1 MDILK
6 KVMGGE
12 DLTEDE
18 AKQALRAMISGEMKP
33 VQAAALLVGLKMKG
47 ETIKEVAA
55 FAEEMRANAMLI
67 NPSKEHLVDTCGTG
81 GDSKGTF
88 NISTTSAFIAAGAGV
103 PVAKHGNRAVSSKCG
118 SADLLEELG
127 VKMLPPKD
135 VEDCINQTGFGFMFA
150 PLFHP
155 AMKNIMPVRKE
166 LGVRTVFNLLG
177 PLTNPANAKAQVLGV
192 YDPDLTEKFAGVL
205 RELGIKHALVVHS
218 EGMDE
223 IGFGK
228 TRITEVRDGDIKTY
242 TINGKELGFE
252 SKDVPKAD
260 SREQSAAITMGILKG
275 EKGAAR
281 DICILNAAAAIYVAG
296 KTDSIE
302 NGIRLAEESIDSG
315 KALQKLEAVVKFTGE
330 RHGHS

>member
-6 KVMGGE
+6 KVMKGE

-18 AKQALRAMISGEMKP
+18 AKQALKAMISGDMKP

-67 NPSKEHLVDTCGTG
+67 SPSKEHLVDTCGTG

-192 YDPDLTEKFAGVL
+192 YDPELTEKFAGVL
-205 RELGIKHALVVHS
+205 KELGITHALVVHS

-223 IGFGK
+223 IGFGE
-228 TRITEVRDGDIKTY
+228 TRITELKDGDIKTY
-242 TINGKELGFE
+242 NIDGKSLGFE
-252 SKDVPKAD
+252 NREVPKAE
-260 SREQSAAITMGILKG
+260 SRGQSAAITMGILKG
-275 EKGAAR
+275 DKGPAR
-281 DICILNAAAAIYVAG
+281 DICVLNAAAAIYVAG
-296 KTDSIE
+296 KAESIE
-302 NGIRLAEESIDSG
+302 EGIRLAEESIDSG
-315 KALQKLEAVVKFTGE
+315 KALQKLEEVVKFTGE